1 MLNLMYITNNVDVAK
16 IAEDAGVNTI
26 FVDMEHV
33 GKERRQGNLD
43 TVQNCHT
50 IEDVQNIRNAISKA
64 RLLVRINPIHE
75 NTEGEVDA
83 VIQAGADVI
92 MLPWFHTAKEAQQFI
107 NIVDGRIKTLL
118 LLESK
123 TAIDNLD
130 EILEINGIEEMY
142 IGLNDLSL
150 SMNMK
155 FMFQPMADGIVERA
169 CIKIRNKNI
178 PFGIGGIARIGE
190 GDLPSEYIIREHY
203 RLGST
208 SAILSRSFCNTETI
222 HDYSTIDKIFT
233 SGIAEIRN
241 LEHECENASSEYFI
255 ENKKVLDDK
264 INSIVK
270 GLR

>member
-1 MLNLMYITNNVDVAK
+1 MLNLMYITNNVEVAK
-16 IAEDAGVNTI
+16 IAERAGVDTI
-26 FVDMEHV
+26 FVDMEYI
-33 GKERRQGNLD
+33 GKDQRQDNLD

-50 IEDVQNIRNAISKA
+50 IEDVKNIRAVINKS

-75 NTEGEVDA
+75 NTEDEVDSL
-83 VIQAGADVI
+83 IQTGADVI
-92 MLPWFHTAKEAQQFI
+92 MLPWFHTAEEAQHFI
-107 NIVDGRIKTLL
+107 DVVDGHSKTLL
-118 LLESK
+118 LVENK

-130 EILEINGIEEMY
+130 EILEVNGIDEMY

-155 FMFQPMADGIVERA
+155 FMFQPMAEGIVEGA
-169 CIKIRNKNI
+169 CKKIRNKNI

-190 GDLPSEYIIREHY
+190 GALSAEYIIREHY

-208 SAILSRSFCNTETI
+208 SAILSRTFCNTEN
-222 HDYSTIDKIFT
+222 IDDFMKIEEIFKT
-233 SGIAEIRN
+233 GIAEIRQF
-241 LEHECENASSEYFI
+241 ERECENANAEYFI

-270 GLR
+270 GLN